1 MEIKQEQLKIK
12 KNCAKAH
19 TPHQCVATKSF
30 SLSLSLCVLVR
41 ISVIL
46 GEKRNDYME
55 FRFYLNLSEEWV
67 GDAYAES
74 RLEENDGEK

>member
-19 TPHQCVATKSF
+19 TPHQCVPTKSF
-30 SLSLSLCVLVR
+30 SLSLCVLVQ

-55 FRFYLNLSEEWV
+55 FRFYLNSSEEWV

-74 RLEENDGEK
+74 RLEENDGEE